1 MKYWLV
7 QKGIPR
13 SWTNC
18 YNLQYMKG
26 GRIPQLIINR
36 QGWIAATAH
45 LEKSRAMS
53 LCTKPPPPSPH
64 QEGAH
69 EAPDIQGEFEWG
81 IFFGEGKMLVV
92 FYDIISIARES
103 WYHESIPRWGQA
115 LWGVHVQHREGLCV
129 DRRSSRAVT
138 AKTVCRMR

>member
-1 MKYWLV
+1 MALETSNPQENHLSSVKKTLYHSMKYWLV

-26 GRIPQLIINR
+26 GIIPQLIINR

-53 LCTKPPPPSPH
+53 LCHETTTSITSP
-64 QEGAH
+64 GR
-69 EAPDIQGEFEWG
+69 G
-81 IFFGEGKMLVV
+81 
-92 FYDIISIARES
+92 
-103 WYHESIPRWGQA
+103 
-115 LWGVHVQHREGLCV
+115 
-129 DRRSSRAVT
+129 SRGS
-138 AKTVCRMR
+138 